1 MISPPPTMNKLRALA
16 RVGRLAP
23 IGSAAIPCGAKSA
36 RAARRGF
43 TLVELMLV
51 VSLIGIMSA
60 IAVPS
65 VVRLMQDRRSQR
77 DAMTLLVTLQDA
89 HTRAFG
95 RGGAV
100 VLTVRKSA
108 AVVVVGLSES
118 SFDINGPPAT
128 DGLVPNPACNGIL
141 PAANTVWWQTAGGDT
156 KVEVTFETDV
166 VPGVMGATDTTQI
179 CYTPR
184 GQIFVRRGVGAWIRS
199 TGPIR
204 FDLQAANNIDG
215 IVRRVDVLPS
225 GIARLR
231 L

>member
-1 MISPPPTMNKLRALA
+1 MISPPSRMNKLRALTRIA
-16 RVGRLAP
+16 PSSMGR
-23 IGSAAIPCGAKSA
+23 SAQAVRTIK
-36 RAARRGF
+36 RRGF

-100 VLTVRKSA
+100 VLTVTKSA
-108 AVVVVGLSES
+108 TVVVVGLSES
-118 SFDINGPPAT
+118 SFDINGGAAG
-128 DGLVPNPACNGIL
+128 GLIPNPACNGLL
-141 PAANTVWWQTAGGDT
+141 PTNNTAWWQTAGGDT
-156 KVEVTFETDV
+156 TVNVTFEANV
-166 VPGVMGATDTTQI
+166 VPGVMAATDQTQI

-184 GQIFVRRGVGAWIRS
+184 GETFVRRGVGAWLRS

-204 FDLQAANNIDG
+204 FDLQAANNPSG